1 MTLFL
6 THLVMLFITHFEKL
20 FVTHFVTLFVTHF
33 LTLLYRIL
41 YNAFCSAFFNA
52 LCNAYFL
59 HRITVDN
66 KGFSGIQ
73 KSKIL
78 QQNRNFKFLLLKYIL
93 KWKDCQVDPIG
104 LAPLYSSGDKHFS
117 KQIKGNP

>member
-41 YNAFCSAFFNA
+41 YNAFCRAFFNA

-73 KSKIL
+73 KSEIL
-78 QQNRNFKFLLLKYIL
+78 LQNRNFNFCFSKNIYIKMERLSSGPSWALLLQFPY
-93 KWKDCQVDPIG
+93 
-104 LAPLYSSGDKHFS
+104 GDK
-117 KQIKGNP
+117 NT